1 MFELILQTLY
11 TYSADI
17 QPFSKMQM

>member
-11 TYSADI
+11 IHSADI
-17 QPFSKMQM
+17 QPFSKMWM